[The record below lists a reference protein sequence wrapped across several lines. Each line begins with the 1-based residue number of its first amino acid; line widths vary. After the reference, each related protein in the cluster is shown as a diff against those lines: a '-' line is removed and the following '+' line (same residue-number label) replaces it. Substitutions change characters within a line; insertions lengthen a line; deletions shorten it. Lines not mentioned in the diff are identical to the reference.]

1 MAIQESHVTNYTYCG
16 PCGHPRVSCMYLYLM
31 RPMWPSKSTIYIY
44 ICIYIYISLMRPVWP
59 PESLLYVYISN
70 AAHVAIQESP
80 VIFWTSCGPCGLLR
94 ASCIYLYLMR
104 PMWPSKSLLYV
115 SKSNAAHVAFQEH
128 HVYNAAHVA
137 TQESHVCIY
146 I

>member
-1 MAIQESHVTNYTYCG
+1 
-16 PCGHPRVSCMYLYLM
+16 
-31 RPMWPSKSTIYIY
+31 
-44 ICIYIYISLMRPVWP
+44 MRPVWP
-59 PESLLYVYISN
+59 PESLLYVSISN

>member
-1 MAIQESHVTNYTYCG
+1 
-16 PCGHPRVSCMYLYLM
+16 M
-31 RPMWPSKSTIYIY
+31 RPM
-44 ICIYIYISLMRPVWP
+44 L
-59 PESLLYVYISN
+59 
-70 AAHVAIQESP
+70 
-80 VIFWTSCGPCGLLR
+80 
-94 ASCIYLYLMR
+94 
-104 PMWPSKSLLYV
+104 PSKSLLYV